1 MMTKKTLGCAS
12 IIALMVGVACSS
24 NDDNP
29 PSNNP
34 GTDACSTIE
43 NDVKNDFD
51 TLAKFVAI
59 ETYRTENWA
68 NEDKVTEGMEKI
80 YAEMKKQVDEFNA
93 GQKTS
98 KLNLTRW
105 DQASVDENGKPLSGE
120 PPTWRVFKISLGSG
134 ARRVAIAT
142 HLDTVAP
149 GDAGWQPFTLQK
161 KTVEY
166 NGKQEEFWLGRGS
179 IDDKGPAVATLQ
191 VIKNI
196 AKKYDGSSL
205 LNDVT
210 VELIFDT
217 SEETA
222 MSMPNY
228 FRLNPTQEP
237 NLAVIFDA
245 SWCVRAEKGV
255 ERPVFHIKKDAAKPT
270 KGVWIDSL
278 QTPAGPA
285 NQIADTAT
293 AIIKAEDA
301 AKLDALQAAIKGE
314 YDAYAF
320 DDAGYRR
327 AQLTVTREGNSLKL
341 VTAVAGA
348 QHGSKPEENRADG
361 ANPLV
366 SLANFLA
373 YKSEVFTK
381 NDISRMLQFMKWTW
395 GTKVFGEGHTSLQAS
410 DEVFQAPNNGT
421 TYAVTRLDDSGT
433 DSVYKDSLVLK
444 IDIRYAQD
452 HHGSA
457 KWNGQTEGFID
468 QMQDKPSFSK
478 FKGVFGDLIK
488 EFETKEPEPA
498 SGPKHPV
505 NFTVKETRF
514 SGPESPV
521 PPDVRKPD
529 GPTFSRISNAYKEVM
544 GQPCPAIAIGGGTDA
559 KNHPNFL
566 AAGALFGQKFGP
578 PINFHGL
585 SEGAPVS
592 ELTKSAKI
600 ICQFLDDEVKNGS
613 KQEAGVSTSAASM
626 WTKADHELH

>member
-1 MMTKKTLGCAS
+1 MMTKRTLGCAS

-34 GTDACSTIE
+34 ADACSTIE
-43 NDVKNDFD
+43 SDVKNDFN

-80 YAEMKKQVDEFNA
+80 YAEMKQQVDAFNA

-98 KLNLTRW
+98 KLTLTRW
-105 DQASVDENGKPLSGE
+105 DQPSVDENGKPLSGE

-134 ARRVAIAT
+134 PRRVAIAT

-149 GDAGWQPFTLQK
+149 GNDSWKPFTLEK
-161 KTVEY
+161 KELDY
-166 NGKQEEFWLGRGS
+166 NGKKEEFWVGRGS

-191 VIKNI
+191 VIKAI
-196 AKKYDGSSL
+196 ARKYDGSPQ

-210 VELIFDT
+210 VEVIFDT

-255 ERPVFHIKKDAAKPT
+255 ERPIFTVPKDPPGTT
-270 KGVWIDSL
+270 KTGVWIDSFK
-278 QTPAGPA
+278 TSTGPA
-285 NQIADTAT
+285 NQIPDTTT
-293 AIIKAEDA
+293 AIIKADA
-301 AKLDALQAAIKGE
+301 PAKLDALAASIKAE
-314 YDAYAF
+314 YDAYKF
-320 DDAGYRR
+320 DDPNYRH
-327 AQLTVTREGNSLKL
+327 AELVVTREADSVKL
-341 VTAVAGA
+341 VTKVAGA

-373 YKSEVFTK
+373 FKAKDANWPE
-381 NDISRMLQFMKWTW
+381 NDIVRMLKFIEWTW
-395 GTKVFGEGHTSLQAS
+395 GTKVFGEDHNHPALQAS
-410 DEVFQAPNNGT
+410 DEIFQAPNNGT
-421 TYAVTRLDDSGT
+421 TYAVTQFNDSGDDSAYPN
-433 DSVYKDSLVLK
+433 SIVLK

-468 QMQDKPSFSK
+468 QMQNKPSYSR
-478 FKGVFGDLIK
+478 FKDIFGTLVK
-488 EFETKEPEPA
+488 EFNGA
-498 SGPKHPV
+498 SNPHPV
-505 NFTVKETRF
+505 SVTVKETRPK
-514 SGPESPV
+514 GPESPV
-521 PPDVRKPD
+521 PPDVRKTD
-529 GPTFSRISNAYKEVM
+529 GPTFSRISKAYEQVEGK
-544 GQPCPAIAIGGGTDA
+544 PCPAIAIGGGTDA

-592 ELTKSAKI
+592 ELTRSAKI
-600 ICQFLDDEVKNGS
+600 ICQFLDDEVKGAT
-613 KQEAGVSTSAASM
+613 KQEAGVSTTAASL
-626 WTKADHELH
+626 WTKSDHELH